1 MPFLG
6 VKFSLTTKKTL
17 IKTYPI
23 YISVYPSIAPLGA
36 AGTQLGSAVVTPG
49 VVRNRATGATVAGN
63 FLFADSLTF
72 APPASQKSI
81 TMVFAPTSAAVF
93 GYPSSIGFQ
102 VPISVNRTTPT
113 ISTFPTLSSIYYG
126 IPKSAVTFA
135 GGAASCPGTFS
146 FANTLS
152 KIYAPGIY
160 PSLECVFTPT
170 DTLNFKPVE
179 YLSPYSLTVTRAEV
193 YPFAIPTI
201 TGGGLNQPL
210 SSFSFTNPSDM
221 RLYSYATGNLT
232 YPTKAIGYSFSSSPN
247 KIVTGSKSETI
258 VPILSSQDS
267 LYYQVSGISLP
278 MPVTPTAPL
287 LDAWDVITSQSGF
300 SESAVISQNQV
311 STGGTLASSLNLF
324 GSFANSSGAGSSSGY
339 RWYGKSG
346 ILTLEN
352 AITNNSYLQFPVPAA
367 TNFNKVITGMIPT
380 FFGRNSG
387 GPNQLALLYS
397 EDAFATPGRI
407 VSSDVSVPSAGNNDL
422 SSAIAGDLS
431 SNPVTILAG
440 RIGYFRLYYY
450 GQTSQTS
457 YLLLLGTGNQDIGFT
472 GYEVQQLPNLY
483 SNERGS
489 WFTPGVSSNTSISGN
504 AIQYWIARTVP
515 GHITQASIS
524 GFGNSGASSTRPV
537 YIRNGINNFPAVSFS
552 GGQFLSSQNSSPIG
566 ILSNSFTVI
575 FVAKF
580 NTADGTIYSEG
591 ENGYWLGS
599 ISGGAAICEANRN
612 IVIGDSQFPTTN
624 STVVITARK
633 LPGKR
638 NYLYV
643 NGQLVSNTQGTI
655 SPFTNPNDNPLG
667 YQLNSTQGGYIS
679 GLGAILNGAP
689 GPVSTSPYFFNGLL
703 GEMFFF
709 DRDLIDS
716 DRIKIEEY
724 LRLKYLPN

>member
-179 YLSPYSLTVTRAEV
+179 YLSPYPLTVSKADV
-193 YPFAIPTI
+193 YPAVIPTI

-210 SSFSFTNPSDM
+210 SSFSITNSDM
-221 RLYSYATGNLT
+221 RLSQYVMGNLT
-232 YPTKAIGYSFSSSPN
+232 YPTKAIGYSFLSSPT
-247 KIVTGSKSETI
+247 KIITGSKSEFVVAT
-258 VPILSSQDS
+258 LSSQDS
-267 LYYQVSGISLP
+267 LYYQSGTLALP

-287 LDAWDVITSQSGF
+287 LDAWDVSTSQTVF
-300 SESAVISQNQV
+300 SESATISQNQV
-311 STGGTLASSLNLF
+311 STGGVYASTLNLV
-324 GSFANSSGAGSSSGY
+324 GAFANSSGAASSSGY

-352 AITNNSYLQFPVPAA
+352 AITSGSYLQLTVAA
-367 TNFNKVITGMIPT
+367 ASNFNKVITGMIPT

-397 EDAFATPGRI
+397 EDNFFTPGRI
-407 VSSDVSVPSAGNNDL
+407 VSSNVSVPSSGNNDL

-440 RIGYFRLYYY
+440 RVGYFRLYYY

-472 GYEVQQLPNLY
+472 GYEVQQLPDLY
-483 SNERGS
+483 STGNGS
-489 WFTPGVSSNTSISGN
+489 WFTPGVSSNTNISGN
-504 AIQYWIARTVP
+504 ALQYWIARTVP
-515 GHITQASIS
+515 GQITQASIS
-524 GFGNSGASSTRPV
+524 GFGNGAASSSRPV
-537 YIRNGINNFPAVSFS
+537 FIRNGINNLPAISFS
-552 GGQFLSSQNSSPIG
+552 GGQFISSQNSSPIG
-566 ILSNSFTVI
+566 TPSNSYTVI

-580 NTADGTIYSEG
+580 NTPDGTIYSEG

-599 ISGGAAICEANRN
+599 VSGGFAICEANRN

-624 STVVITARK
+624 STVVITAKK
-633 LPGKR
+633 LQGKR

-655 SPFTNPNDNPLG
+655 SPFNNPNDNPLG
-667 YQLNSTQGGYIS
+667 YQLNLTQGGYIS
-679 GLGAILNGAP
+679 GLGAILNGQP
-689 GPVSTSPYFFNGLL
+689 GPVSTPYFFNGLL